1 MDYEDFQELWK
12 ECVEICQ
19 KQSDYKLPNFDQML
33 DQMTDLISYAK
44 EGFMSSLSKRAPK
57 LSTTLEFFFKDDP
70 QMLELFQK
78 TLEKESGRKMDVLD
92 TMWMNDFTVNGIVR
106 NLEKNPMAQY
116 DDDVKR
122 ARDRAQVTLKRM
134 KKEQEIKKEKLKA
147 QKEKF
152 EREDQRANE
161 EKKKNAGEY
170 NEGILASDL
179 LKEELTD
186 KRISEWGH
194 REYIDEI
201 RTSFQKLVELRD
213 LRILKGHADEVRDY
227 ITKIENSS
235 GKGEEYKDLWAYF
248 YDEDEETF
256 AENITTYI
264 DWHIGFIEAMGK
276 NSVPYDHGADYPRD
290 KTRESKY
297 ETAYDDYRKQK
308 EEESRAYNGKRK
320 ATEIPYNFLRSKE
333 WDSMSKDII
342 LPIYPSTII
351 VQSENLRAQGGKEW
365 PNGIKM
371 EKTLKKYFEVKRKGF
386 DGMVDMK
393 SSFFQLYQDVYLP
406 LHLTIEDYEETF
418 NTVMLNHELYL
429 HKVEEAVSFLR
440 FIQEGTQGQIKLNN
454 RDLKAKYE
462 EFYHTFELDDGVY
475 DKKTLQQLHS
485 TRKDLRDKDE
495 LREWNARLERL
506 REKERIAQEKAE
518 QARKEEEAKAKKE
531 KERLEKLEAA
541 KRRREE
547 RRKQEEAKNAEKAF
561 QDQLKNGP
569 ITDELKEKITYPY
582 PVEIGLSDKEFL
594 AVYDMRDYLN
604 MTSVLYKHAANK
616 MDELENKTDK
626 TKLKRVEG
634 ELNFIDKSLKLYK
647 EGAFEQHIEDLKAVV
662 EAKKDQAPKEVI
674 KQWKNML
681 KYAKLVIKSSDEL
694 QEKANKMRQDLET
707 RKAEALEAKRKEDE
721 EAKRKADEEEAKRK
735 ADEEAK
741 RKADEEEAKR
751 KADEEAKRKADE
763 EEAKRKADEEA
774 KRKADEEE
782 AKRKADEEAKRK
794 ADEEEAKRK
803 ADEEAKRKADE
814 EEAKRKADEEA
825 KRKADEEEA
834 KRKADEE
841 AKRKA
846 DEEEAKRKADEEAK
860 RKADEEEAKRK
871 ADEEAKRKADEEEA
885 KRKADE
891 EAKHKADEEAK
902 RKADEKAKRKADEA
916 KHEDMPKAVQPKAVQ
931 LQAAQPEIAPQPEEF
946 VDELH
951 YALKSFEVISDK
963 FIWGGSKH
971 RTQFDEIKRTVADYL
986 KPDNIDRNLAAQKL
1000 YSACRLYLD
1009 KHIDN
1014 GNSQESIGGQKTA
1027 GGRMRKQA
1035 VVRILKLMDQNS
1047 ENNENFKNLHSV
1059 YEDACS
1065 KEKRTAETL
1074 EYKSLEASLARETLK
1089 EFTRGKRNT
1098 TDKAYAELDAVT
1110 KVFQDK
1116 QEARKREQQAK
1127 LEEQRH
1133 KEQQR
1138 QAKAAGKVKK

>member
-1 MDYEDFQELWK
+1 MDYEELRELWNRCMK
-12 ECVEICQ
+12 ICQ
-19 KQSDYKLPNFDQML
+19 KQCDYKLPDFRDMQ
-33 DQMTDLISYAK
+33 DQMTENIRYYK
-44 EGFMSSLSKRAPK
+44 EHSKFGPLKNAPQLSWT
-57 LSTTLEFFFKDDP
+57 LSTFFKDDP
-70 QMLELFQK
+70 QMLELFTK
-78 TLEKESGRKMDVLD
+78 TLEKESDYSMAELD
-92 TMWMNDFTVNGIVR
+92 NLWVNDRTVTIMVSGLKSNG
-106 NLEKNPMAQY
+106 AGY
-116 DDDVKR
+116 DPEVKA
-122 ARDRAQVTLKRM
+122 ARERAQVTLEQM
-134 KKEQEIKKEKLKA
+134 KKEQEIKKEKLNA
-147 QKEKF
+147 QKEKL

-161 EKKKNAGEY
+161 EKKKNAEKY
-170 NEGILASDL
+170 NEGTLASDL
-179 LKEELTD
+179 LKEELTY

-194 REYIDEI
+194 LEYIDEI

-276 NSVPYDHGADYPRD
+276 DSVPYDHGADYPRD
-290 KTRESKY
+290 KTREGKY
-297 ETAYDDYRKQK
+297 ETAYDDYIKQK

-351 VQSENLRAQGGKEW
+351 VQSGNLRAQGGKEW

-386 DGMVDMK
+386 DGMEDMN

-406 LHLTIEDYEETF
+406 LHLTRENYAGTF
-418 NTVMLNHELYL
+418 KTSMLNPELYL

-440 FIQEGTQGQIKLNN
+440 FMQEGTQGQIKLNN

-531 KERLEKLEAA
+531 KERLERLDAA
-541 KRRREE
+541 KRKQEE
-547 RRKQEEAKNAEKAF
+547 RRKQEEAKQAEKAF

-569 ITDELKEKITYPY
+569 ITDELKDKITYPY
-582 PVEIGLSDKEFL
+582 PVGIGLSDKEFL

-604 MTSVLYKHAANK
+604 MTSVLYKFAANK

-626 TKLKRVEG
+626 TKFKRVEG
-634 ELNFIDKSLKLYK
+634 ELNFIDKRLKLYK
-647 EGAFEQHIEDLKAVV
+647 EGAFEQHIKELKAVV
-662 EAKKDQAPKEVI
+662 EAQKDKAPKEYI

-694 QEKANKMRQDLET
+694 QEKANKMRQELET
-707 RKAEALEAKRKEDE
+707 RKAEALEAKRKEEE
-721 EAKRKADEEEAKRK
+721 EAKRKAEEEKRK

-741 RKADEEEAKR
+741 RKEEEEAKR
-751 KADEEAKRKADE
+751 KAEEEARLKAVEEAKRKEEEARLKAV
-763 EEAKRKADEEA
+763 EEAKRKE
-774 KRKADEEE
+774 
-782 AKRKADEEAKRK
+782 
-794 ADEEEAKRK
+794 
-803 ADEEAKRKADE
+803 
-814 EEAKRKADEEA
+814 
-825 KRKADEEEA
+825 
-834 KRKADEE
+834 
-841 AKRKA
+841 
-846 DEEEAKRKADEEAK
+846 
-860 RKADEEEAKRK
+860 
-871 ADEEAKRKADEEEA
+871 
-885 KRKADE
+885 DE
-891 EAKHKADEEAK
+891 EAKHKAE
-902 RKADEKAKRKADEA
+902 EA
-916 KHEDMPKAVQPKAVQ
+916 KHEDMQYAVQPQAAPQ
-931 LQAAQPEIAPQPEEF
+931 PQAAQPEIAPQPENAPQPEIAHQPEEF

-1014 GNSQESIGGQKTA
+1014 GFSQESIGGQKTA

-1065 KEKRTAETL
+1065 KEKRAVEPL